1 MRELRGLSPGQSPH
15 PNGIDFVPRVQL
27 FGLRGAAAR
36 TVEVMPRRPRK
47 ELPDGLAHVTC
58 RTVRRF
64 PLFRTERDA
73 SAYLDLIDFVTRE
86 IAEWQVLTYCLMPNH
101 VHLVVDARIEQLSLA
116 MHRVNGLY
124 AQRFNREYGY
134 RGHLFQGR
142 FHANPITDEG
152 HLPGSIRYVLLNP
165 VRAGLCAQPANWRW
179 SSYRSCAGLEV
190 PRPFLAVDRLLS
202 IFGRDERAAR
212 AAFRSF
218 VGAELERAA

>member
-1 MRELRGLSPGQSPH
+1 
-15 PNGIDFVPRVQL
+15 
-27 FGLRGAAAR
+27 
-36 TVEVMPRRPRK
+36 MPRRPRK

-73 SAYLDLIDFVTRE
+73 TAYLDLIDFVTRE
-86 IAEWQVLTYCLMPNH
+86 IADWQVLTYCLMPNH
-101 VHLVVDARIEQLSLA
+101 IHLVVDARVEQLSLA

-142 FHANPITDEG
+142 FHATPIGDEA

-179 SSYRSCAGLEV
+179 SSYRSCAGLEP
-190 PRPFLAVDRLLS
+190 PRPFLAVERVLS
-202 IFGRDERAAR
+202 IFGSDEDAAR

-218 VGAELERAA
+218 VAAQVERAA